1 MRVGGAFMVLLFLI
15 SRVSAGDVLLPTNVT
30 LSCTNLNVTVSW
42 KYQER
47 KPQTSFRVHITGSA
61 GDYETETTD
70 HQYDLSHF
78 VWQSEEHYLAFHYVT
93 VTAIEGGN
101 QSQSVQSET
110 FTFNKLKYADK
121 TCALDFPPV
130 DLNENDSGATVS
142 FVNPL
147 YFYRELKEVG
157 KWNAV
162 TFIYSVFSDGAL
174 MSGPTECTAAQEHC
188 KHDVSF
194 PEGVEKCVNL
204 SGWLSA
210 RGNLAEVEFRESS
223 RICLSESAELHA
235 VVLTVILFVLAIVI
249 SVIIIIIYRAN
260 AWTMKIPSLP
270 RPLISEL
277 QNLRERDMYAHM
289 SHEHFSQVIVSQP
302 CKNPSVSS
310 EEENH
315 LMENLDSSAGSG
327 FQHDEFYMGG
337 RSEGYRR
344 GDDSENSSVK
354 SETDSTGLEEEDE
367 EELEEVSV
375 EVSPYDCPHTLQVD
389 MGDGDMVTAYNKRQR
404 RP

>member
-1 MRVGGAFMVLLFLI
+1 MLVGGAFTVLLFLI
-15 SRVSAGDVLLPTNVT
+15 SRVSAGNVLPPTNVT

-42 KYQER
+42 KYRER
-47 KPQTSFRVHITGSA
+47 QPQTSFRVHITGSA

-78 VWQSEEHYLAFHYVT
+78 VWQSEERYLAFHYVT

-101 QSQSVQSET
+101 QSKSVHSET
-110 FTFNKLKYADK
+110 FTFNKFNYPQKR
-121 TCALDFPPV
+121 CALDFPPA

-147 YFYRELKEVG
+147 YFYRELKEAD
-157 KWNAV
+157 KPNTV
-162 TFIYSVFSDGAL
+162 TFIYNVFSDGAL
-174 MSGPTECTAAQEHC
+174 KSGPAECTAAHEHC

-194 PEGVEKCVNL
+194 LEGVEKCVNL
-204 SGWLSA
+204 SGWLNA
-210 RGNLAEVEFRESS
+210 GNNVGGVVFRESG
-223 RICLSESAELHA
+223 RICLSESTELHA
-235 VVLTVILFVLAIVI
+235 VALTVMLFVLAILI
-249 SVIIIIIYRAN
+249 SGIIIIIYKAN

-270 RPLISEL
+270 KLLISEPHP
-277 QNLRERDMYAHM
+277 REWDMYAHM
-289 SHEHFSQVIVSQP
+289 SHEHFSQAIVSQP

-315 LMENLDSSAGSG
+315 LMENLDSSTGSG
-327 FQHDEFYMGG
+327 FQHDEFYMEGG
-337 RSEGYRR
+337 RSEGYGR

-375 EVSPYDCPHTLQVD
+375 SPYDCPHTLQVD
-389 MGDGDMVTAYNKRQR
+389 MGDGDMVTGYSKR
-404 RP
+404 